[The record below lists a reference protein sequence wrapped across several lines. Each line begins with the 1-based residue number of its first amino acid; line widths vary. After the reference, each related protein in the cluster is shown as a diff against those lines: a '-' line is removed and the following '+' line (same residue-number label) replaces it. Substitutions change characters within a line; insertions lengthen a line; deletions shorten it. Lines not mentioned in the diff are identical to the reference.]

1 MAARKSGRITSALAA
16 VIAAS
21 AVAASGATVTL
32 APPSGTTTNVL
43 ALYAGETSVEIA
55 GPGTVSLNPANTYTG
70 GTTLSGGTLLLNGTF
85 DGVSSPVGVGAFT
98 VAGGTLSG
106 SGTFPRDI
114 TGTGAAAMPSLA
126 GMAEIFTASH

>member
-70 GTTLSGGTLLLNGTF
+70 GTTLSGGALLLNGAF
-85 DGVSSPVGVGAFT
+85 DGVFSPVGVGTFT

-126 GMAEIFTASH
+126 GMAEILTASH